1 MIEVEV
7 NIGKKIAYAV
17 EGNKVTFNDELTL
30 NLEKMER
37 DFPVCID
44 ICIDSYGMVRTG
56 LASEYAAQIEIPER
70 QYTETEIPNP
80 DYREAE
86 GISEDGEADSPQDS
100 MRNESPTIIN
110 RESVPFS
117 LDRVTLKLYAI

>member
-1 MIEVEV
+1 MNVSEV
-7 NIGKKIAYAV
+7 NVGKKVAYVV

-56 LASEYAAQIEIPER
+56 LASKYAAQIEIPER

-86 GISEDGEADSPQDS
+86 GISEDSPQDG

-110 RESVPFS
+110 REPVPFS
-117 LDRVTLKLYAI
+117 MDRVNLKLYVI

>member
-1 MIEVEV
+1 MNVSEV
-7 NIGKKIAYAV
+7 NVGKKVVYAV
-17 EGNKVTFNDELTL
+17 EGNKITFNDELTL

-37 DFPVCID
+37 DFPMCID

-56 LASEYAAQIEIPER
+56 LASKYAAQIEIPER

-86 GISEDGEADSPQDS
+86 GISEDSGEDNPQDG
-100 MRNESPTIIN
+100 MRNDSPTIID
-110 RESVPFS
+110 REPVPFS
-117 LDRVTLKLYAI
+117 MERVNLKLYAI